1 MAIRHFKHY
10 ELRTPW
16 CYNVLLT
23 LCNVVYIGMCDWGE
37 AGHLQEVSP
46 SLYGFVK
53 EHDVINAK
61 KNALVNCPKIVIS
74 L

>member
-1 MAIRHFKHY
+1 
-10 ELRTPW
+10 
-16 CYNVLLT
+16 
-23 LCNVVYIGMCDWGE
+23 MCDWGE

-53 EHDVINAK
+53 EHDVTNAK